1 MGDDQRARLKKVADS
16 IVAPGKG
23 ILAADESTGTIGKRF
38 AEIALQNT
46 EENRRAYKEFTTDNN
61 NATTT
66 STTSLQKRTQNP
78 NVLTETQERVMR
90 VVRSH
95 FRPEFLNRLDDIV
108 LFDSLNRAQLRNIMK
123 LQIDAISS
131 RLKDKNVIV
140 KLTDRGMD
148 FVLEQSYDP
157 FYGARPV
164 RRYLEKNITTD
175 ISRMIISGDLEND
188 RNVEISTSNDGT
200 SLKFN
205 ITPKMT
211 TTVSSTSSSSGNFPY
226 NTTTK
231 QQHYKNSNKM
241 ERMDIDDYMDYDD
254 EDDDENPISSSTNLP
269 FIHNNHHIN

>member
-46 EENRRAYKEFTTDNN
+46 EENRRAYRELTTDNN

-211 TTVSSTSSSSGNFPY
+211 TTVSSTSSS
-226 NTTTK
+226 TTT
-231 QQHYKNSNKM
+231 
-241 ERMDIDDYMDYDD
+241 R
-254 EDDDENPISSSTNLP
+254 
-269 FIHNNHHIN
+269 